1 MQQHTPPT
9 PPFASALI
17 VTTSA
22 DHLRTDRDFLRRAGV
37 PAVRGGTNVR
47 ATMAWLA
54 ANPVGLVL
62 LDADLGRTTGP
73 RVAAMLRRRRAFDR
87 TPIVLTS
94 TDGAEAD
101 VLEAVA
107 SGCSGFLL
115 RPYSQE
121 AFARQMKLAAH
132 GADPGAAR
140 LAALA
145 LARREAAQGRHDK
158 ARLAFEQAA
167 PPRDEAREHYRAG
180 CTYLAARR
188 YEEAVREFSRAVAV
202 NSLLAEAHVG
212 LASAWK
218 ELGEPMRAREAMRR
232 AAQAFALRDEMLRT
246 RDEVARILR
255 DNPGTENPFVD
266 LGFALVRRGD
276 HAAAGRAYALAE
288 GYSASGAVRA
298 AMARACHFT
307 ADPEAAARALAC
319 GLAQATGR
327 RNAGAVYKA
336 IMGDVPRRAVR
347 DAEALPSDWTP
358 GPMHDLWAVL
368 KYTVKAYR
376 RGGRLPG
383 AAPLALDF

>member
-1 MQQHTPPT
+1 MQKNTVAH
-9 PPFASALI
+9 PFASALV
-17 VTTSA
+17 VTPSA
-22 DHLRTDRDFLRRAGV
+22 DNLRTDRDFLRRAGV
-37 PAVRGGTNVR
+37 PVVRGGTNVR
-47 ATMAWLA
+47 ATVAWLA
-54 ANPVGLVL
+54 ANPVDLVL

-94 TDGAEAD
+94 TLGAEAD

-107 SGCSGFLL
+107 AGCSGFLL

-121 AFARQMKLAAH
+121 AFGRQLRLAAR

-145 LARREAAQGRHDK
+145 LARGEAARGRHAEA
-158 ARLAFEQAA
+158 ARAFERAA
-167 PPRDEAREHYRAG
+167 PPHDEARGHYQAG
-180 CTYLAARR
+180 CGHLAARR

-218 ELGEPMRAREAMRR
+218 ELGEPARAREAMRR
-232 AAQAFALRDEMLRT
+232 AAQAFAMRDEMLRT
-246 RDEVARILR
+246 RGEVARILR
-255 DNPGTENPFVD
+255 EHPDTENPFVD
-266 LGFALVRRGD
+266 LGFALVRGGD

-288 GYSASGAVRA
+288 RYSPPGAVHA

-307 ADPEAAARALAC
+307 ADPEAAARALA
-319 GLAQATGR
+319 GSMARATGR

-336 IMGDVPRRAVR
+336 VMGDAPRRTAR
-347 DAEALPSDWTP
+347 PGEAQSPGWAP

-376 RGGRLPG
+376 RGGPLPG